1 MSKVWYENPL
11 GTAPAQGL
19 YPHVGTSTRSRLV
32 FVAGQLSVNMK
43 DEIVGKKSFEGQFE
57 QVFSNMSDVL
67 KGLGCDFNN
76 VVKFTSIFVHSQ
88 DIEHFMQLRKA
99 LFPKIFKGPLCPPN
113 TILVIDRL
121 VKEEFLFELEAIV
134 AVPEGPLALT

>member
-1 MSKVWYENPL
+1 MPKVWYENPP

-19 YPHVGTSTRSRLV
+19 YSHAGTTLGGRLV

-43 DEIVGKKSFEGQFE
+43 DEIVGRGDFEAQFR
-57 QVFSNMSDVL
+57 QVFSNMGDVL

-76 VVKFTSIFVHSQ
+76 VVKFTTLFVHSQ
-88 DIEHFMQLRKA
+88 DIETFMRLRRE
-99 LFPKIFKGPLCPPN
+99 LFPKIFRGPLYPPN

-121 VKEEFLFELEAIV
+121 VEEEFLFELEAVV
-134 AVPEGPLALT
+134 AAD

>member
-1 MSKVWYENPL
+1 MAKVWYENPP

-19 YPHVGTSTRSRLV
+19 YSHVGTSTGARLV
-32 FVAGQLSVNMK
+32 FVAGQLSVNMN
-43 DEIVGKKSFEGQFE
+43 DEIVGKGSFEKQFE

-88 DIEHFMQLRKA
+88 DIEQFMQLRKA
-99 LFPKIFKGPLCPPN
+99 LFPKIFKGPLYPSN

-134 AVPEGPLALT
+134 AMPE

>member
-19 YPHVGTSTRSRLV
+19 YSHVGTSTRSRLV

-43 DEIVGKKSFEGQFE
+43 DEIVGKESFERQFE

-76 VVKFTSIFVHSQ
+76 VVKFTSIFVNSQ

-99 LFPKIFKGPLCPPN
+99 LFPKIFKGPLYPPN

-134 AVPEGPLALT
+134 AVPE